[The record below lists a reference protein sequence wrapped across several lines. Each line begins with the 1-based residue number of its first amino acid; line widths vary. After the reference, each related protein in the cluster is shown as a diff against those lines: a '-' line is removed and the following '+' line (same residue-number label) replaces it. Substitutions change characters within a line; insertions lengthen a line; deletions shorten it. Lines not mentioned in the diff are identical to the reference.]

1 MRGLPDVAAVE
12 LTYRCN
18 HRCIFCSCPWEADA
32 LAKEQELDAGTWR
45 RAFREIRRR
54 GTHVV
59 SLSGGEPTLR
69 SDLLSIIDAAR
80 CEGLHPCLVSNG
92 RAVDETLLRELDA
105 REVNL
110 SISVPGIE
118 TFERQT
124 GYNGVEHVMGLFRA
138 ARQMGMRVTAN
149 IAVTKINLPELY
161 ETIAYSL
168 INGASYILLNRFL
181 PGGRGLENSRFLLDK
196 SEINEMLRISEEVL
210 GKAGARGHIGT
221 ELPYCAVDDPAS
233 FKSLGIS
240 YQCGAAKSFYVIDP
254 SGYVRVCNHSE
265 QRLCSVFNL
274 DELASS
280 NYWNLFAKRE
290 YQPRMCA
297 GCEHESICDGGCR
310 EAAHVYG
317 GDVMGPDPCLC

>member
-32 LAKEQELDAGTWR
+32 LAKEQELDADTWR

-149 IAVTKINLPELY
+149 IAVTRINLPELY

-196 SEINEMLRISEEVL
+196 SEINEMLRIAEEVL

-240 YQCGAAKSFYVIDP
+240 YQCGAAKSFYAIDP

-274 DELASS
+274 DELARSD
-280 NYWNLFAKRE
+280 YWNLFTKRE

-297 GCEHESICDGGCR
+297 GCEYESICDGGCR

-317 GDVMGPDPCLC
+317 GDVMGPDPYLC

>member
-32 LAKEQELDAGTWR
+32 LAKEQELDVDTWR

-69 SDLLSIIDAAR
+69 SDLLGIIDAAR

-92 RAVDETLLRELDA
+92 RAVDEAMLRELKT

-124 GYNGVEHVMGLFRA
+124 GYNGVEHVMSLFRA
-138 ARQMGMRVTAN
+138 ARQMGMKVTAN

-181 PGGRGLENSRFLLDK
+181 PGG
-196 SEINEMLRISEEVL
+196 
-210 GKAGARGHIGT
+210 
-221 ELPYCAVDDPAS
+221 
-233 FKSLGIS
+233 
-240 YQCGAAKSFYVIDP
+240 
-254 SGYVRVCNHSE
+254 
-265 QRLCSVFNL
+265 
-274 DELASS
+274 
-280 NYWNLFAKRE
+280 
-290 YQPRMCA
+290 
-297 GCEHESICDGGCR
+297 
-310 EAAHVYG
+310 
-317 GDVMGPDPCLC
+317 

>member
-32 LAKEQELDAGTWR
+32 LAKEQELDADTWR

-149 IAVTKINLPELY
+149 IAVTKSQSSRALRDYCLLVNQR
-161 ETIAYSL
+161 S
-168 INGASYILLNRFL
+168 ILHPSQPLSSRRER
-181 PGGRGLENSRFLLDK
+181 PGK
-196 SEINEMLRISEEVL
+196 
-210 GKAGARGHIGT
+210 
-221 ELPYCAVDDPAS
+221 
-233 FKSLGIS
+233 
-240 YQCGAAKSFYVIDP
+240 Q
-254 SGYVRVCNHSE
+254 
-265 QRLCSVFNL
+265 QVFV
-274 DELASS
+274 
-280 NYWNLFAKRE
+280 
-290 YQPRMCA
+290 
-297 GCEHESICDGGCR
+297 G
-310 EAAHVYG
+310 
-317 GDVMGPDPCLC
+317 